1 MDSKKSEHFTKKIDN
16 VPNLGQCEDGL
27 GCKALAVIFYA
38 PFRKELN
45 LWSTEIKKDLGF
57 VLTKIQKG
65 QFVGYPDTK
74 AMKVLAAGCFEIRLK
89 GDDGIYR
96 VFYIL
101 KNNLGIL
108 VFHGFK
114 KKTQK
119 TPANEIKIGKNRL
132 KALLQE
138 FRDEE

>member
-1 MDSKKSEHFTKKIDN
+1 MGSKKHEHFTKKVDT
-16 VPNLGQCEDGL
+16 VPDLGHCQDDL
-27 GCKALAVIFYA
+27 GSKALAVIFYA
-38 PFRKELN
+38 PFRKELS
-45 LWSTEIKKDLGF
+45 LWPIQIKKDLGF

-74 AMKVLAAGCFEIRLK
+74 AIKVLTPGCFEIRLK

-101 KNNLGIL
+101 KSNLGIL

-119 TPANEIKIGKNRL
+119 TPSNEIATGRNRL

-138 FRDEE
+138 FRDEK

>member
-1 MDSKKSEHFTKKIDN
+1 M
-16 VPNLGQCEDGL
+16 GQGEDGL
-27 GCKALAVIFYA
+27 GCKA
-38 PFRKELN
+38 
-45 LWSTEIKKDLGF
+45 
-57 VLTKIQKG
+57 
-65 QFVGYPDTK
+65 
-74 AMKVLAAGCFEIRLK
+74 LAAGCFEIRLK

-119 TPANEIKIGKNRL
+119 TPANEIKTGKNRL

>member
-1 MDSKKSEHFTKKIDN
+1 MGHIERESGGK
-16 VPNLGQCEDGL
+16 V
-27 GCKALAVIFYA
+27 LAVIFYV
-38 PFRKELN
+38 PFRKELS
-45 LWSTEIKKDLGF
+45 LWPTQIKKDLGF

-74 AMKVLAAGCFEIRLK
+74 AIKVLLAGCFEIRLK

-119 TPANEIKIGKNRL
+119 TPANEIKTGKNRL